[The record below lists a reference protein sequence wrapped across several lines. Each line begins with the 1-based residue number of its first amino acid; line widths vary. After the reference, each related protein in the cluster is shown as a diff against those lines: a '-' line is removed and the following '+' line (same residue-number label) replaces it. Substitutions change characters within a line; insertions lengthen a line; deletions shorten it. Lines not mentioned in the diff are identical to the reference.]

1 MVTWL
6 SYMQLGWKVLHVVNQ
21 HLHAS
26 WLPCVLVKLGDSTGD
41 CHMTQYDID
50 IRQIVLSI
58 DQTANVGN
66 MSDAAQHNL
75 LLKARILY
83 PPPPPPA
90 GEWLQDET
98 INGWSLTTFWLNW
111 INGLLSLIN
120 NMVTELIRPVSYNP
134 GSSQKL
140 IKLEISSCR
149 CSQLEC
155 NEKMMKLEVI
165 LSYILHSCL

>member
-1 MVTWL
+1 
-6 SYMQLGWKVLHVVNQ
+6 
-21 HLHAS
+21 
-26 WLPCVLVKLGDSTGD
+26 
-41 CHMTQYDID
+41 MTQYDID

-98 INGWSLTTFWLNW
+98 INGWSLTTF
-111 INGLLSLIN
+111 
-120 NMVTELIRPVSYNP
+120 
-134 GSSQKL
+134 
-140 IKLEISSCR
+140 
-149 CSQLEC
+149 
-155 NEKMMKLEVI
+155 
-165 LSYILHSCL
+165 